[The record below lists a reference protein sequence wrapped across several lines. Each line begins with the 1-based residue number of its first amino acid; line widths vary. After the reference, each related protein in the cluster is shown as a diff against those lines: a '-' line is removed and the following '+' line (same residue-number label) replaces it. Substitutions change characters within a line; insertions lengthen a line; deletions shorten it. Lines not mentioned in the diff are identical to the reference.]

1 MQCISGF
8 WMDCFSVK
16 RSDFT
21 VDEVPASF
29 PSAPGQTPVWGQQLV
44 LMSED
49 PSSMYAAPSMSQTSL
64 GTCIA

>member
-1 MQCISGF
+1 M
-8 WMDCFSVK
+8 K

-29 PSAPGQTPVWGQQLV
+29 PSASGQTPVWGQQLV